1 MGLYFD
7 DISVGQKFRSNPRM
21 LTQDDVKK
29 FADLTGDFNK
39 LHLDA
44 DYAKSTVF
52 ERPISHGLLVL
63 GIALGQWYS
72 LGITADSI
80 VAFVGINNL
89 SFRAPVYP
97 GDNISLESEVISKR
111 ESRSR
116 PDAGVVTIRDA
127 VKNQKGTAVLEFD
140 RILMLKKKETG
151 RVMLQ

>member
-7 DISVGQKFRSNPRM
+7 DISVGQKFRSNPHM

-80 VAFVGINNL
+80 VAFVG
-89 SFRAPVYP
+89 
-97 GDNISLESEVISKR
+97 
-111 ESRSR
+111 
-116 PDAGVVTIRDA
+116 
-127 VKNQKGTAVLEFD
+127 
-140 RILMLKKKETG
+140 
-151 RVMLQ
+151 